1 MPLYTGERP
10 GGSHGGGSFGGKNE
24 SEAGKA
30 TSDKAP
36 TYSACKDRILRLT
49 QDANGF
55 AAGWFDINMQEI
67 INTKYREVVNT
78 LRYAKVARVKICIRN
93 MELLNFDETRPIY
106 LAQYAS
112 YFAVLEIKAES
123 DGTAEVTLLKLEFN

>member
-1 MPLYTGERP
+1 M
-10 GGSHGGGSFGGKNE
+10 
-24 SEAGKA
+24 
-30 TSDKAP
+30 
-36 TYSACKDRILRLT
+36 

-55 AAGWFDINMQEI
+55 ATGWFDINMQEI

-78 LRYAKVARVKICIRN
+78 LRYAKVVSVKINIRN
-93 MELLNFDETRPIY
+93 MELLNLDETIPVY
-106 LAQYAS
+106 LEQYAS

>member
-1 MPLYTGERP
+1 
-10 GGSHGGGSFGGKNE
+10 
-24 SEAGKA
+24 
-30 TSDKAP
+30 
-36 TYSACKDRILRLT
+36 
-49 QDANGF
+49 
-55 AAGWFDINMQEI
+55 MQEI

-78 LRYAKVARVKICIRN
+78 LRYAKVARVKIRIRN